1 MTRGRLIVVLV
12 LGALAGVAACSN
24 EVTST
29 APIGHG
35 DHLIVDV
42 EASTYPP
49 APTDAAPDPVF
60 ARVDG
65 SSIYGTRY
73 DAYAALTVCA
83 PPDGGMSQ
91 DDGGASPAE
100 DAGPAAPYDA
110 AAASYPADGASGN
123 GCVPFPA
130 ACEGTPGCECLFGAF
145 AAEIPCPY
153 PSCGVMKDGF
163 SIYCPP

>member
-1 MTRGRLIVVLV
+1 MMRGRLVVSFALA
-12 LGALAGVAACSN
+12 ALAGAAACSN
-24 EVTST
+24 SVTST

-49 APTDAAPDPVF
+49 QPTGPTDDYDGAF
-60 ARVDG
+60 SRVDG

-73 DAYAALTVCA
+73 DAYAALTVCG
-83 PPDGGMSQ
+83 PSDGGMSQ
-91 DDGGASPAE
+91 DDGGASPDD
-100 DAGPAAPYDA
+100 DAMPDDA
-110 AAASYPADGASGN
+110 AAASYPADGASDN

-130 ACEGTPGCECLFGAF
+130 ACASTPDCECLFGAF
-145 AAEIPCPY
+145 KAQIPCPY
-153 PSCGVMKDGF
+153 PSCGIMKHGF